1 MNRSVNILFLFRRC
15 RIRFMAV
22 LCSLSCAMTL
32 CAQNMS
38 ESSRASESPTR
49 PKVAVVLAGGGA
61 KGFAHVGVLKV
72 LEREGVPVDMIVGTS
87 IGSIVGGLYAVGY
100 SAEQIEL
107 MCKEQNWRRLL
118 SDRIERRYLSANKQT
133 LQQRYVLSLPLN
145 SRRFF
150 SLPQSIMRGQNVINL
165 FCGLTGNVPDTIDFK
180 RDLPKQFACV
190 ATDFTTGE
198 QVVLD
203 HGSLPTALYA
213 SMAVPA
219 AFEPIVRDGRLLVD
233 GGLTNNFPI
242 DVARKMGADI
252 IIGVDIRAELM
263 AYEDLNNII
272 DIVGQLASLYDP
284 VKGEKERRDCNL
296 LIRPDVDEFS
306 IAAFNSQ
313 SVDSII
319 DKGEKAAEEVLEQI
333 RNLKET
339 YRLKDEASYDSLTT
353 VSKWAVSTVRF
364 RGNSAIPHYVL
375 RSNMNLDLSDSC
387 SSLDIKQGIDRIYGR
402 YSFDKVYYSLED
414 DSVHQGSKI
423 LNVTANDRRSLT
435 RNLGFR
441 VNNIDAAAILLN
453 VNTQDYSHNFGLY
466 SGTIE
471 LSANPGFN
479 ALAEL
484 HYRDFPVV
492 GLQLNGKIR
501 RYSLYEKRKHFSSEQ
516 IYYANANGYI
526 KVRFFN
532 SFDTEIG
539 YNLKY
544 YYSDLFLAKETENR
558 YNGNRSSLVGQP
570 YLRLSLDTFDDFYF
584 TSYGINVVAEG
595 SLIDDYLADDGQTP
609 VLYMKM
615 KSVLPI
621 LPRRR
626 LSLMAD
632 VYVRLLIG
640 NDAKSLYENT
650 FVGGNEYAVYF
661 QHHIPFYGLNAIY
674 ISNDYTSVMSGALRY
689 RFYRINYLTLRANIL
704 YSANDFFDPTDQS
717 YIYGFAASYGVQTLI
732 GPLDVTLGYSGHYK
746 KPTIGANIGYW
757 F

>member
-1 MNRSVNILFLFRRC
+1 MIRKSGLRLVAAVCILTSVS
-15 RIRFMAV
+15 
-22 LCSLSCAMTL
+22 SLN
-32 CAQNMS
+32 AQDM
-38 ESSRASESPTR
+38 ETSSR

-61 KGFAHVGVLKV
+61 KGFAHIGVLKV
-72 LEREGVPVDMIVGTS
+72 LEREGIPVDMIVGTS

-100 SAEQIEL
+100 TADQIEQL
-107 MCKEQNWRRLL
+107 CKEQNWRRLL

-150 SLPQSIMRGQNVINL
+150 SLPQSIMRGQNIINL
-165 FCGLTGNVPDTIDFK
+165 FCGLTGNVSDTTDFSK
-180 RDLPKQFACV
+180 DLPRQFACV

-198 QVVLD
+198 EVILD

-213 SMAVPA
+213 SMAIPA

-233 GGLTNNFPI
+233 GGLTNNFPV
-242 DVARKMGADI
+242 DVAKKMGADI
-252 IIGVDIRAELM
+252 VIGVDIRAELLSH
-263 AYEDLNNII
+263 EDLNDII

-284 VKGEKERRDCNL
+284 VKGEEERKGCNV
-296 LIRPDVDEFS
+296 LIRPDVDDYS
-306 IAAFNSQ
+306 IAAFNNQ
-313 SVDSII
+313 AVDSII
-319 DKGEKAAEEVLEQI
+319 VKGEQAAEEAIQQI
-333 RNLKET
+333 RDLKRHYNLT
-339 YRLKDEASYDSLTT
+339 YRQVDNRYTT
-353 VSKWAVSTVRF
+353 QSKWALSSTQF
-364 RGNSAIPHYVL
+364 RGKTAIPSYVL
-375 RSNMNLDLSDSC
+375 RSNMNLDLPDSC
-387 SSLDIKQGIDRIYGR
+387 SANDIKRGIDRIYGR
-402 YSFDKVYYSLED
+402 YSFDKAYYSLKED
-414 DSVHQGSKI
+414 TTHPGKKI

-466 SGTIE
+466 SGTVE

-492 GLQLNGKIR
+492 GIQLNGKIR
-501 RYSLYEKRKHFSSEQ
+501 RYSVYQTTKRISTEQ
-516 IYYANANGYI
+516 IYHANANSYV

-539 YNLKY
+539 YHLKY
-544 YYSDLFLAKETENR
+544 YYSELFLPEETDYR
-558 YNGNRSSLVGQP
+558 FNGNRSALIGQP
-570 YLRLSLDTFDDFYF
+570 YLRLTLDTFDDFYF
-584 TSYGINVVAEG
+584 PSYGLNIVAEG
-595 SLIDDYLADDGQTP
+595 SLIDDYLVDDGQTP
-609 VLYMKM
+609 ILFLKA

-621 LPRRR
+621 LPKRR
-626 LSLMAD
+626 LSLLTDFYARM
-632 VYVRLLIG
+632 LIG

-661 QHHIPFYGLNAIY
+661 LHHIPFYGLNAVY
-674 ISNDYTSVMSGALRY
+674 VSNDYTSVLSAAIRY
-689 RFYRINYLTLRANIL
+689 RFYRRHFLTLRGNML

-717 YIYGFAASYGVQTLI
+717 YIYGFAVSYGAQTLI
-732 GPLDVTLGYSGHYK
+732 GPLDITLGYSDHYA